1 MLGGFLAILSGI
13 LFTAGNFFVKYFT
26 IDAIE
31 MLMIRSLLQVAIMAL
46 VIGIFLTI
54 VFFCKKLFYF
64 SCHKEKVFP

>member
-46 VIGIFLTI
+46 VIGIF
-54 VFFCKKLFYF
+54 
-64 SCHKEKVFP
+64 